1 MEQLRCAGAIVSEYV
16 GDGQGE
22 NADIEERCIDQ
33 EVIDEYEPQEM
44 PQERPDEAQEQQAE
58 LEQQDEAQEQQAE
71 LRTLNNKMNH
81 KNNKMNSNKKNNK
94 IKQTLVNINQYSYC
108 AHSCLYIIL

>member
-58 LEQQDEAQEQQAE
+58 LEQQDEAQEQQAD
-71 LRTLNNKMNH
+71 LW
-81 KNNKMNSNKKNNK
+81 
-94 IKQTLVNINQYSYC
+94 TLVDTKKV
-108 AHSCLYIIL
+108 